1 MYHIPDKMLTTII
14 VNRTLTTIIFITDYL
29 NIFGNYA

>member
-1 MYHIPDKMLTTII
+1 MYHIPGKMLTTII
-14 VNRTLTTIIFITDYL
+14 VNRTLTMIIFITDYL